1 MESKKPNKTGRILKQ
16 MKKNG
21 RIAEIDVLRAAALI
35 MICLY
40 HWFTYKGMYVG
51 VIIFFALS
59 GYLFTSSLLSKDFS
73 CFGVIKKRISKI
85 YPALLTVILVST
97 IVLVI
102 MNRGLEEKYKNSAF
116 FSIIGLNNIY
126 QIISGISYFDSY
138 NIILPLTH
146 IWALSFQIQMY
157 IFFPFLLKG
166 LKKLKLKDEFIG
178 IIFFGISILS
188 AFLMGY
194 KYYKGADIS
203 RIYYGTDTRAFT
215 FFVGSAVAMFYN
227 KKEIS
232 EESEKIKVLLAG
244 MAGIFVSIIFALTI
258 DYKNP
263 VSYYGLLYLISVL
276 VTFSAV
282 LFTKLKLKNLKN
294 PLLSGMTNV
303 LSLLGRREYHYYL
316 WQYPLMIFMREIF
329 KWSKVGF
336 LSQFILEILILIII
350 SEISYFVF
358 EKKNLKV
365 SNYAMS
371 GIIIMLL
378 LFAPLYKNKDL
389 EEMKTV
395 QQQIKEETVKES
407 KKEIPVAEKTEKVED
422 KKEEKSQEEEKPK
435 SENIDDRNIV
445 FIGDSVLEMTKI
457 ELEKK
462 YPNAIID
469 VKIGRQFSELA
480 GLLTEFKNSGKL
492 GKTVV
497 IALGTNGPILDEDA
511 KKAMAILEGHDVYF
525 VNSVVARPWEK
536 RVNREI
542 ANIAKNY
549 GNVKIIDWYSYA
561 KGEKEYFYKDGV
573 HPKPAAAKKYVNLVY
588 SAVSKNK

>member
-1 MESKKPNKTGRILKQ
+1 
-16 MKKNG
+16 MKKNR
-21 RIAEIDVLRAAALI
+21 RIEEIDVLRAAALI

-59 GYLFTSSLLSKDFS
+59 GYLFTSSLLSRDFS
-73 CFGVIKKRISKI
+73 CFNVIKRRMSKI

-97 IVLVI
+97 IVLII
-102 MNRGLEEKYKNSAF
+102 MNGGLEEKYKNSAF
-116 FSIIGLNNIY
+116 FSVIGLNNIH

-157 IFFPFLLKG
+157 VFFPFILKG
-166 LKKLKLKDEFIG
+166 LKKFKLKDELIG
-178 IIFFGISILS
+178 IIFFGISVLS
-188 AFLMGY
+188 ALLMGY

-215 FFVGSAVAMFYN
+215 FFVGAAVAMFYN
-227 KKEIS
+227 KREIS
-232 EESEKIKVLLAG
+232 KESEKIKVLLAG
-244 MAGIFVSIIFALTI
+244 MSGIFLSVIFALTV

-263 VSYYGLLYLISVL
+263 LGYYGLLYFISVL
-276 VTFSAV
+276 SAFSAV
-282 LFTKLKLKNLKN
+282 LFTKIKLRKLQI
-294 PLLSGMTNV
+294 PFLSGMKKV

-336 LSQFILEILILIII
+336 LSQFILEILILIVI
-350 SEISYFVF
+350 SEISYFIF

-365 SNYAMS
+365 PNYAMP

-395 QQQIKEETVKES
+395 QAQIKEETVKEIE
-407 KKEIPVAEKTEKVED
+407 KETVTETEEKTEKTDE
-422 KKEEKSQEEEKPK
+422 KKEEKKSEEEKQK
-435 SENIDDRNIV
+435 TENIDDRNIL
-445 FIGDSVLEMTKI
+445 FIGDSVLEMTKP

>member
-215 FFVGSAVAMFYN
+215 FFVGAAVAMFYN

-480 GLLTEFKNSGKL
+480 GLLTELKIRENSGKQL
-492 GKTVV
+492 
-497 IALGTNGPILDEDA
+497 
-511 KKAMAILEGHDVYF
+511 
-525 VNSVVARPWEK
+525 
-536 RVNREI
+536 
-542 ANIAKNY
+542 
-549 GNVKIIDWYSYA
+549 
-561 KGEKEYFYKDGV
+561 
-573 HPKPAAAKKYVNLVY
+573 
-588 SAVSKNK
+588 

>member
-1 MESKKPNKTGRILKQ
+1 
-16 MKKNG
+16 
-21 RIAEIDVLRAAALI
+21 
-35 MICLY
+35 
-40 HWFTYKGMYVG
+40 MYVG

-215 FFVGSAVAMFYN
+215 FFVGAAVAMFYN